1 MTLSVCEE
9 ICAPKGSYPMDRDP
23 LPSPAASDYRE
34 FLPAPELREHF
45 LCLWSQSVNSQP
57 CRHLVL
63 PDACIDIVLIDDAPP
78 VVVGPWTKP
87 FIAHL
92 AAGSLVVGARFH
104 PGSAGRLLGLPVS
117 DLLDLSV
124 PLADVWNKNVV
135 ALFSSVGE
143 LPDIRARRAALESA
157 ILRRLSSSREPDR
170 TVIAA
175 IRAFAHQPEARIE
188 PVSRFFGIS
197 SRQLQR
203 RFRAAV
209 GYGPKLFQSVLR
221 FQRLLHIAGAANSSG
236 TLVQSS
242 VEAGYADQ
250 PHMTR
255 EVRRFADTSPSSLL
269 GSARSTL
276 QMSDFFKTH
285 VRGSA

>member
-1 MTLSVCEE
+1 MAVST
-9 ICAPKGSYPMDRDP
+9 MDRDSF
-23 LPSPAASDYRE
+23 PSPAASDYRE
-34 FLPAPELREHF
+34 FQPARELREHF
-45 LCLWSQSVNSQP
+45 LCFWSQSVSSQP

-92 AAGSLVVGARFH
+92 PAGSLVVGARFH
-104 PGSAGRLLGLPVS
+104 PGAAGRLLSLPVS
-117 DLLDLSV
+117 ELLDLSV
-124 PLADVWNKNVV
+124 PLADVSNKDAVGS
-135 ALFSSVGE
+135 LSSIVG
-143 LPDIRARRAALESA
+143 LTDIRAKRAALESA
-157 ILRRLSSSREPDR
+157 MLRCLSWSRDPDR
-170 TVIAA
+170 AVDVA
-175 IRAFAHQPEARIE
+175 IRAFADHPEARIE
-188 PVSRFFGIS
+188 RVSRCLGMS

-221 FQRLLHIAGAANSSG
+221 FQRFLHIAAAANGTG

-255 EVRRFADTSPSSLL
+255 EVRRFSDTSPSVLL
-269 GSARSTL
+269 GTARCTL

>member
-1 MTLSVCEE
+1 ME
-9 ICAPKGSYPMDRDP
+9 RDP
-23 LPSPAASDYRE
+23 HPSPAASDYRE
-34 FLPAPELREHF
+34 FRPAPELREHF
-45 LCLWSQSVNSQP
+45 LCFWSQSVSSQP

-63 PDACIDIVLIDDAPP
+63 PDACIDIVLIDDAPT

-92 AAGSLVVGARFH
+92 TPGSLVVGARFH
-104 PGSAGRLLGLPVS
+104 PGAAGRLLGLPVS
-117 DLLDLSV
+117 ELLDLSI
-124 PLADVWNKNVV
+124 PLTDVWSNDVV
-135 ALFSSVGE
+135 SSFSSIAS
-143 LPDIRARRAALESA
+143 LSDIRAKRVALESTM
-157 ILRRLSSSREPDR
+157 LRCLSSAREPDR
-170 TVIAA
+170 AVEAA
-175 IRAFAHQPEARIE
+175 IRVFAHYPQARIE
-188 PVSRFFGIS
+188 RVSRYLGMS

-203 RFRAAV
+203 RFLAAV

-221 FQRLLHIAGAANSSG
+221 FQRLLHIAGAANGSG

-269 GSARSTL
+269 GCARCTL

-285 VRGSA
+285 VRASA